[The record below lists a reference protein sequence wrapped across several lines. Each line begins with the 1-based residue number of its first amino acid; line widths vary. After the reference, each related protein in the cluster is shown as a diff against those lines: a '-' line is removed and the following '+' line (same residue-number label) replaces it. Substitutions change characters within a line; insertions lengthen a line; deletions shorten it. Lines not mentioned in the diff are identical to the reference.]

1 MVYVMSDIH
10 GCYQEFLELLKLI
23 EFSGQDELYILGDML
38 DRGSDPISLLLDL
51 MTRPNVYPMLG
62 NHDYMALTV
71 LKKLNVEITE
81 ENFES
86 HLSQEDFVDYMY
98 WMEDGGGTTVNQ
110 FSRLDKE
117 EREAVLEYLEECT
130 VMEEIEMK
138 GRRYILV
145 HADMPIRD
153 KTGVS
158 KPLVRDETGVSKPL
172 VRDET
177 GVGKLSVRDERDAD
191 EPPVPGG
198 MDASEP
204 QVQDEVLVYMRDGAV
219 VEELPSYD
227 LAELIFHRADY
238 ERRYFED
245 ESTFLVT
252 GHTPT
257 FGIRADERPL
267 LYDEYVHIAIDCGCV
282 FGGNLAAYRLD
293 DGEAFYVARR
303 QK

>member
-23 EFSGQDELYILGDML
+23 EFSEQDELYILGDML
-38 DRGSDPISLLLDL
+38 DRGPSPISLLLDL
-51 MTRPNVYPMLG
+51 MMRPNVYPMLG
-62 NHDYMALTV
+62 NHDYMALAV

-86 HLSQEDFVDYMY
+86 HLSQDDFVNYMY

-110 FSRLDKE
+110 FARLDKG

-130 VMEEIEMK
+130 VLEEIKIK

-145 HADMPIRD
+145 HADMP
-153 KTGVS
+153 
-158 KPLVRDETGVSKPL
+158 L
-172 VRDET
+172 
-177 GVGKLSVRDERDAD
+177 RDA
-191 EPPVPGG
+191 GG
-198 MDASEP
+198 RLADTKQSAG
-204 QVQDEVLVYMRDGAV
+204 RDGADV
-219 VEELPSYD
+219 VEPDRGERDVGGLNETLVYVRDGGIVEELCSYD

-257 FGIRADERPL
+257 FGIRADGRPL
-267 LYDEYVHIAIDCGCV
+267 VYEENGHVAIDCGCV
-282 FGGNLAAYRLD
+282 FGGNLAAYRLND
-293 DGEAFYVARR
+293 HKAFYVGSHGGIGSG
-303 QK
+303 KSGDDGK

>member
-23 EFSGQDELYILGDML
+23 EFSERDELYILGDML

-110 FSRLDKE
+110 FSRLGKE
-117 EREAVLEYLEECT
+117 GRDAVLEYLEECT
-130 VMEEIEMK
+130 VLEEIEMK

-153 KTGVS
+153 
-158 KPLVRDETGVSKPL
+158 ETGVSKP
-172 VRDET
+172 
-177 GVGKLSVRDERDAD
+177 SVRDERDAD
-191 EPPVPGG
+191 EPPAPGET
-198 MDASEP
+198 DASEP

-267 LYDEYVHIAIDCGCV
+267 VYEENGHIAIDCGCV